1 MRIEELNAERIGDM
15 NRANEEFAVIGRIV
29 PALQNGVWT
38 YTEEL
43 FESPWAKKYPA
54 EETDWRGYIGSAD
67 KAAFLAYEG
76 ETCIGQIVLRT
87 DWNRYALIED
97 IGVAQ
102 AMRGR
107 GVGRAL
113 IEKAQDWAHEHDLC
127 GLALETQDNNLS
139 ACRFY
144 TACGFE
150 IGAVNTMLYR
160 SFDRPYCDETAVF
173 WYKRFGK
180 GEEI

>member
-1 MRIEELNAERIGDM
+1 MRIEELSAERMGDM

-29 PALQNGVWT
+29 PALQDGVWT

-43 FESPWAKKYPA
+43 FERPWTKTYPA
-54 EETDWRGYIGSAD
+54 EETDWREYIGSEE
-67 KAAFLAYEG
+67 KTAFLAYEG
-76 ETCIGQIVLRT
+76 DDCIGQIVLRA

-113 IEKAQDWAHEHDLC
+113 IGKAQDWAHEHDLC

-144 TACGFE
+144 TACGFK

-160 SFDRPYCDETAVF
+160 NFDRPYCDETAVF

-180 GEEI
+180 GEET